1 MKKYALALA
10 VVASLGVGTAAVSNE
25 HGSAPSAQAG
35 YMLGLAYD
43 KNPLACASVGGLIG
57 IFGGPVGVIVGAL

>member
-10 VVASLGVGTAAVSNE
+10 IVASLGVGTAAVSNE
-25 HGSAPSAQAG
+25 HRSAPSAQTG

-43 KNPLACASVGGLIG
+43 VNPLVCASVGGVIG
-57 IFGGPVGVIVGAL
+57 ILGGPVGVIVGAL